1 MIRMPNTPAEY
12 AKQIVRDLGPHT
24 DEFDAVIC
32 GLDLHA
38 SVIGGVAAAALDKPL
53 LVVSAHSAETISLM
67 IPLGDIDPT
76 SQRFLYID
84 DFFDLGDTK
93 DYVFA
98 HKGNAQIVATYQAK
112 FARYE
117 RI

>member
-1 MIRMPNTPAEY
+1 MPNTPAEY